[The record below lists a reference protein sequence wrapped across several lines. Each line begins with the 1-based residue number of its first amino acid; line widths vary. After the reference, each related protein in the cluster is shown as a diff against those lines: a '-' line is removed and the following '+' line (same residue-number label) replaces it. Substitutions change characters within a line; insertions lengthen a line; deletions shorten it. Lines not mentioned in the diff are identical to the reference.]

1 MDQQLPLANII
12 ALGVRDFAGERE
24 FYRRLGWPHAFDS
37 DSFTVFELRGALL
50 ALFGIDQLGGDA
62 RAAPE
67 PGHGGIRS
75 SVIITVDRRNR
86 IAHGPAA
93 NKSLRQHYRHERGL
107 AGWRSGGEFTR
118 RTRIELAR

>member
-12 ALGVRDFAGERE
+12 TLGVRDFAGERE

-50 ALFGIDQLGGDA
+50 ALFGIDQLGADA
-62 RAAPE
+62 RATPE

-75 SVIITVDRRNR
+75 SVIITVDGPEEVDALVRRAMR
-86 IAHGPAA
+86 PVP
-93 NKSLRQHYRHERGL
+93 R
-107 AGWRSGGEFTR
+107 
-118 RTRIELAR
+118 